1 MTESQYKTLCKSCDK
16 VLNMDHLGSALK
28 AIPWLHVIREHPIF
42 LNEYEELYIDK
53 KSSNVFAFLKNIVL
67 KFLLNSRVI
76 IEISLRFYK
85 KPALENKRDQHSDF
99 LFISHL
105 INDSQVGESSDFY
118 FSDLPSDLFSNG
130 FSSQIALINHTPFKS
145 FELGNK
151 WESKQIPRIIFH
163 NYIGVFKE
171 LQMLFV
177 SLILSVKLY
186 FSISLKR
193 NELEN
198 RILFKA
204 SQKAFDCIPNLRLGY
219 QVMQLVKKV
228 KPKYII
234 TTYEGHS
241 LERILFAMA
250 RKANPNIKCIGYQ
263 HALVFKLQ
271 HAIRRNL
278 APKYNPDI
286 IFTSGAIGKKQLE
299 NSKTLNGVKIDILGS
314 NRGFNMANE
323 IKPDNQI
330 GNKSTCLVIPEA
342 LAIECELLFNLSL
355 QYALKNENINFIW
368 RLHPL
373 MSFELLLKANPRF
386 NNLPSNITLSEKSLE
401 EDISSSEFVLYRGS
415 TAVVKAVLS
424 GLSPIYFR
432 QENEMTIDP
441 LFEQDKGKHVI
452 NNVFELNLVFGMD
465 LKIQGDSDIINYCK
479 SLFTDLNVQK
489 LVELN

>member
-1 MTESQYKTLCKSCDK
+1 LTESQYKTLCKSCDK
-16 VLNMDHLGSALK
+16 VLNMDHLGSALI
-28 AIPWLHVIREHPIF
+28 ALPWLHVIREHPIF
-42 LNEYEELYIDK
+42 LNEYEEIYSDK
-53 KSSNVFAFLKNIVL
+53 KGNNVFAFLKSIAL
-67 KFLLNSRVI
+67 DFLLNSRFI
-76 IEISLRFYK
+76 IESSLRFYK
-85 KPALENKRDQHSDF
+85 KPALDTRRDFNSDF

-105 INDSQVGESSDFY
+105 INDSQVGENSDFY

-186 FSISLKR
+186 LSISLKR
-193 NELEN
+193 KELDN
-198 RILFKA
+198 RILFNA
-204 SQKAFDCIPNLRLGY
+204 SLKAFDCIPNLRLGY
-219 QVMQLVKKV
+219 QVEQIVKKV

-241 LERILFAMA
+241 LERIIFAMA
-250 RKANPNIKCIGYQ
+250 RKAYPNIKCIGYQ

-278 APKYNPDI
+278 APIYNPDI

-299 NSKTLNGVKIDILGS
+299 NSKTLNGVKIDTLGS
-314 NRGFNMANE
+314 NRGFKMANE
-323 IKPDNQI
+323 IKLENQI

-373 MSFELLLKANPRF
+373 MNFESLLKANPIF
-386 NNLPSNITLSEKSLE
+386 NNLPGNITLSEKSFE
-401 EDISSSEFVLYRGS
+401 EDISNSEFVLYRGS

-424 GLSPIYFR
+424 GLSPIYYS

-441 LFEQDKGKHVI
+441 LYEKDKGKHVI
-452 NNVFELNLVFGMD
+452 TNVYDLNLVFGMD
-465 LKIQGDSDIINYCK
+465 LKKEDHSELINYCK
-479 SLFTDLNVQK
+479 SLFTELNVYK